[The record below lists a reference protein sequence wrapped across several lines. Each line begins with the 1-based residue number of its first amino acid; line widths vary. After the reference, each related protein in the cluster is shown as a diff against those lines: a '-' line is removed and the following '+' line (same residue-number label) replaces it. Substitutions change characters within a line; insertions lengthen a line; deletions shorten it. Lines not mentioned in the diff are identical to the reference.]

1 MGRRLSAL
9 GWLLLPLLVLITLKR
24 YSAQI
29 PIPAARAIKLYPFAV
44 NLSLLVS
51 FGVSLLK
58 PPSAI
63 ERLARLKD
71 PNLSP
76 HAVAYTRKVT
86 QVWCVFFFVNGGLA
100 LATALWMSDAA
111 WALYNGLLSYLAM
124 GCLFAVEWIIRQKV
138 KRRDASA

>member
-1 MGRRLSAL
+1 MGRRLSAF
-9 GWLLLPLLVLITLKR
+9 GWLLLPLFILLALKR

-44 NLSLLVS
+44 SLTLLATFILSLLN
-51 FGVSLLK
+51 

-63 ERLARLKD
+63 ERLARLKE

-76 HAVAYTRKVT
+76 RAVAYTRVVT
-86 QVWCVFFFVNGGLA
+86 KVWCVFFFINGGLA

-124 GCLFAVEWIIRQKV
+124 GCLFSVEWIIRQKV
-138 KRRDASA
+138 KRHDASA